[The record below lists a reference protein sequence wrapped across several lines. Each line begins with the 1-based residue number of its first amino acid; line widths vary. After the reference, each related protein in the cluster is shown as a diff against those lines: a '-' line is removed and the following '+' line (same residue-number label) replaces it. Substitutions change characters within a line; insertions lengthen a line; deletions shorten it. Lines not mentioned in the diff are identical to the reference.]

1 MDLELPGP
9 RVAEGLLHPVEDRG
23 IISLGSD
30 AAQRPG
36 VKVAKVDAG
45 GDAPVHTAQGQHFVQ
60 CTQLADLA
68 HRLRAERDVRKAC
81 FVQRGLCPAQSVQ
94 RLFQRSL
101 PALPAA
107 AAGVE
112 DDPLPAQRLADRRAL
127 QQIVHAVQPLVLF
140 QAGHADVI
148 GRVHAEQDVLRGG
161 KGGHLRGLVQP
172 QAHPAPAL
180 VLKGVQAHLC
190 GVLRHFQAGLVP
202 LGGKAVAGA
211 GRAEPDLPIVAHR
224 VFPPRS

>member
-1 MDLELPGP
+1 MDLEPPGP

-23 IISLGSD
+23 IIGLGSD

-36 VKVAKVDAG
+36 VEVAEVDAG

-60 CTQLADLA
+60 CAQLADLA
-68 HRLRAERDVRKAC
+68 HRLRAEGDVRKAC
-81 FVQRGLCPAQSVQ
+81 FVQRGLCPAQGVQ
-94 RLFQRSL
+94 RLFQCSL

-140 QAGHADVI
+140 QAGHADI
-148 GRVHAEQDVLRGG
+148 IRRVDAEQDVLRRRI
-161 KGGHLRGLVQP
+161 GGHLPGLVQP
-172 QAHPAPAL
+172 QPDAAPAL
-180 VLKGVQAHLC
+180 VLKGVQPHP
-190 GVLRHFQAGLVP
+190 GRVGRDIQAGFVALRC
-202 LGGKAVAGA
+202 KAVARA
-211 GRAEPDLPIVAHR
+211 RRAEPDLPLPHR